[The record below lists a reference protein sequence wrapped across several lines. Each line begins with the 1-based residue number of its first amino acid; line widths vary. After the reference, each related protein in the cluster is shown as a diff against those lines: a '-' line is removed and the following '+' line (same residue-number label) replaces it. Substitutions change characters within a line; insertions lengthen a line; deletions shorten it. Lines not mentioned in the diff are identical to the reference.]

1 MPATHSGESSR
12 SSGDG
17 LVMSASRGG
26 HAQRGRTHL
35 LAQRLLLAA
44 LTGLAVT
51 LLSVP
56 TRTVAE
62 TRVMLA
68 PYGETSPVGALFSLT
83 APDELGSHFCTGSV
97 VDSASGDLVI
107 TAAHCVVGHAAGR
120 MAFVPD
126 YGAGKQPHGIW
137 TVTAVIVDKHWRS
150 SQDPDDDFAF
160 LTVRRTGTRVSL
172 ETLTGGEAVAVGV
185 HAGRAVKVAGY
196 PDTADGM
203 ISCDNTAHAFSA
215 SQFTFSC
222 AGFSDGT
229 SGGPLLANVSPADG
243 LDTVIGVI
251 GGYEQGGSTT
261 SVSYA
266 ARFRG
271 EFGALYRQALALAGR
286 R

>member
-1 MPATHSGESSR
+1 
-12 SSGDG
+12 
-17 LVMSASRGG
+17 MSASRGG
-26 HAQRGRTHL
+26 QAERGRTRL
-35 LAQRLLLAA
+35 LARRLMLTA
-44 LTGLAVT
+44 LTGLAVA

-56 TRTVAE
+56 ARTVAE

-83 APDELGSHFCTGSV
+83 APDELGTHFCTGSV

-107 TAAHCVVGHAAGR
+107 TAAHCVVGHAADH

-126 YGAGKQPHGIW
+126 YGDGKHPHGIW

-150 SQDPDDDFAF
+150 SQDPADDFAF
-160 LTVRRTGTRVSL
+160 LTVRRTGTRASL
-172 ETLTGGEAVAVGV
+172 ETLTGGEAIAVGV
-185 HAGRAVKVAGY
+185 PAGRTVKVAGY
-196 PDTADGM
+196 PDTADAM

-215 SQFTFSC
+215 TQFIFSC

-229 SGGPLLANVSPADG
+229 SGGPLLADVRPADG

-251 GGYEQGGSTT
+251 GGYEQGGSTAL
-261 SVSYA
+261 VSYA

-271 EFGALYRQALALAGR
+271 EFGALYQQALALAGR
-286 R
+286 S